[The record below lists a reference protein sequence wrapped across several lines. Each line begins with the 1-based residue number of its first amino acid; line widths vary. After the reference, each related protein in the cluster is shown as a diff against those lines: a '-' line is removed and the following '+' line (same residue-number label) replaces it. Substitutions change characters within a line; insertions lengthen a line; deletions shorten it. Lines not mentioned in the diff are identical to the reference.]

1 MAGISVLDLKRWRIG
16 HLKLFIP
23 PTSEHTERNC
33 VVYIAKR
40 RRPLNLVDESWPCD
54 LSVINGYD
62 SPWTLRTVEDRYP
75 AWSDLSGVVA

>member
-1 MAGISVLDLKRWRIG
+1 LKRWRIG

-40 RRPLNLVDESWPCD
+40 RRPLNLVDES
-54 LSVINGYD
+54 
-62 SPWTLRTVEDRYP
+62 
-75 AWSDLSGVVA
+75 